1 MSFFG
6 NHYETIEEQM
16 KTQDQLQAKA
26 VLKRL
31 EQIAYAGFQ
40 MPKNQDLFDKA
51 IENFKKTMGKIK

>member
-1 MSFFG
+1 
-6 NHYETIEEQM
+6 M

>member
-16 KTQDQLQAKA
+16 KTQDQEQAKA

-31 EQIAYAGFQ
+31 EQIAHAGFQ
-40 MPKNQDLFDKA
+40 TTRNQEVFEKA
-51 IENFKKTMGKIK
+51 VHNFKKAIGNIK